1 MPSNLFWTNVF
12 VTLIFFFLRVGASN
26 IKSSSNVYIFK
37 LNKKDSFEQNKFDAE
52 YDSLNIALLQIERN
66 QIYNNWLNSEKE
78 NINIKDMRSEI
89 F

>member
-1 MPSNLFWTNVF
+1 MSGILQEME
-12 VTLIFFFLRVGASN
+12 VGNISKI

-37 LNKKDSFEQNKFDAE
+37 LNEKDFFEQNKFDAE
-52 YDSLNIALLQIERN
+52 YDSLNIALLQNERN

-78 NINIKDMRSEI
+78 NIKIKDMRSKI